1 MHSLR
6 YPGIFLAG
14 SQKVNINFLPG
25 FKFILEE
32 EKLILYI
39 KKIENSREKYL
50 NKSHIPNIF
59 ERFQNFMR

>member
-50 NKSHIPNIF
+50 NKSINK
-59 ERFQNFMR
+59 